1 MFASVSP
8 SPQITSATNKR
19 YTWIV
24 AAGLLFIAQ
33 IAIIYRHGTD
43 MPGPAL
49 AMVDDLSLNILS
61 FYVLLQT
68 FRRSTRLAR
77 YVWLLALLS
86 VSLFCLSLLFD
97 LYVVIF
103 DGSRTLAE
111 LADMISVFWFGPV
124 SLSLF
129 LDPDFEPSRFD
140 RIHILDFIQVVLFWI
155 AIYFLFLYLPVHEP
169 TGPVVSS
176 WLHSTWAGSLVYDGA
191 MASMFLL
198 RAVLTRSRVVR
209 ALFGRLG
216 LFLLCVCL
224 ADFCFNFFFPELGA
238 GSWFDAI

>member
-1 MFASVSP
+1 MPASVSLP
-8 SPQITSATNKR
+8 EQTAPASTTR
-19 YTWIV
+19 HTWII
-24 AAGLLFIAQ
+24 AASLLFIAQ

-49 AMVDDLSLNILS
+49 AMVDDLSLNVLS

-86 VSLFCLSLLFD
+86 VSLFCFSLGLD

-129 LDPDFEPSRFD
+129 LDPD
-140 RIHILDFIQVVLFWI
+140 
-155 AIYFLFLYLPVHEP
+155 
-169 TGPVVSS
+169 
-176 WLHSTWAGSLVYDGA
+176 
-191 MASMFLL
+191 
-198 RAVLTRSRVVR
+198 
-209 ALFGRLG
+209 
-216 LFLLCVCL
+216 
-224 ADFCFNFFFPELGA
+224 
-238 GSWFDAI
+238 